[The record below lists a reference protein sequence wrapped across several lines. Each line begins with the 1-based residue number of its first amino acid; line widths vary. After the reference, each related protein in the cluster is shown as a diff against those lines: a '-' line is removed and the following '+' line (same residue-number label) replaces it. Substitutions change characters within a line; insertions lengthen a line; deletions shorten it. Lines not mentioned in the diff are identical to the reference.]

1 MAIDKGNTSIAAQYG
16 VTAAVP
22 KDSGLGP
29 VHAAGGNTMAAA
41 ISSREVQR
49 VQAQFLTARMFPR
62 DTGTSM
68 TRILDSCKRPG
79 LAEKAEYSYKRGKA
93 EDGKDNYVTG
103 ASIKLAEVLAQCW
116 GNVDFGI
123 NELENSDGRSKVEAY
138 CVDLETNTSRRVT
151 YEVPHLRV
159 TKTGTYKLTDP
170 RDIYEMIAN
179 RGARLLRGCIL
190 GIIPGDV
197 QESALTECKATN
209 KALLDAS
216 KAKGKEA
223 FDKEVKKMLARF
235 AQLSITQEQLVAIVG
250 LEPAEW
256 TAEELERLRG
266 IGTAIRDGE
275 AKISDYLTTSAEE
288 EAPGPI
294 TESQRAELMN
304 LASSNPNAVGA
315 ALADAGLPPIKHLN
329 TSQYEAAKH
338 VIEDVLKES
347 MI

>member
-1 MAIDKGNTSIAAQYG
+1 MAIDKGAIAAQYG

-22 KDSGLGP
+22 KDSGLVPG
-29 VHAAGGNTMAAA
+29 HASSGSNTMVAA

-62 DTGTSM
+62 DAATSM
-68 TRILDSCKRPG
+68 ARILDSCKRPG
-79 LAEKAEYSYKRGKA
+79 LADKAEYSYKRGKA

-159 TKTGTYKLTDP
+159 TKSGTFKLTDP

-197 QESALTECKATN
+197 QEAALTECKATI
-209 KALLDAS
+209 KRQLDES
-216 KAKGKEA
+216 KAQGKEA
-223 FDKEVKKMLARF
+223 FAKEVKKMLAAF
-235 AQLSITQEQLVAIVG
+235 AKLSVTQEQLEQILAK
-250 LEPAEW
+250 PAAEW
-256 TAEELERLRG
+256 EPEDLERLRG
-266 IGTAIRDGE
+266 IGTTIRDGE
-275 AKISDYLTTSAEE
+275 AKISDYLATPEEE
-288 EAPGPI
+288 EAPAPI
-294 TESQRAELMN
+294 TEAQRAELMN
-304 LASSNPNAVGA
+304 LASSNPSAVGA
-315 ALADAGLPPIKHLN
+315 ALADAGLPSIKHLN